1 MDRHGKNIVNFQLS
15 LIVYSVVCMPLILF
29 LGIGLI
35 GLIALGLVSIVL
47 PIMNAL
53 KASNGE
59 IPVYPLTITFLK

>member
-1 MDRHGKNIVNFQLS
+1 
-15 LIVYSVVCMPLILF
+15 
-29 LGIGLI
+29 
-35 GLIALGLVSIVL
+35 LVSIVL